1 MHPLPIACCVAL
13 VALAGCA
20 APSPEPDVAGAWTAL
35 KLEPGVAATIPLA
48 AVAAAERG
56 ELELRGVVDN
66 TTWLLIADGREL
78 AAGRLHAATDGLFG
92 LHAQTPLAVTLTL
105 PTTVAASTLW
115 YRMRLRPVFEA
126 EEDEALAGAPSTC
139 AGGGCTGVI
148 GWPADVDTYLVS
160 PQGGAGTELRL
171 TGVPGVVWE
180 LRVNEG
186 ANLRAQAASL
196 AGESTSVVVPGGGS
210 NVTVTVRSRTDA
222 SSPLPYRLSLRGLGG
237 PLTKP

>member
-1 MHPLPIACCVAL
+1 M
-13 VALAGCA
+13 
-20 APSPEPDVAGAWTAL
+20 
-35 KLEPGVAATIPLA
+35 
-48 AVAAAERG
+48 
-56 ELELRGVVDN
+56 
-66 TTWLLIADGREL
+66 
-78 AAGRLHAATDGLFG
+78 
-92 LHAQTPLAVTLTL
+92 
-105 PTTVAASTLW
+105 
-115 YRMRLRPVFEA
+115 
-126 EEDEALAGAPSTC
+126 
-139 AGGGCTGVI
+139 I

>member
-20 APSPEPDVAGAWTAL
+20 APSPEPDVAGAWTPL
-35 KLEPGVAATIPLA
+35 KMEPGVAATIPLA

-66 TTWLLIADGREL
+66 TTWLLVADGREL

-92 LHAQTPLAVTLTL
+92 LHAHGPLAVTLTL
-105 PTTVAASTLW
+105 PTTVAATTLW

-139 AGGGCTGVI
+139 ARGGCTGVI

-186 ANLRAQAASL
+186 TNLRAQAASL
-196 AGESTSVVVPGGGS
+196 AGESTSVVVPGGGN
-210 NVTVTVRSRTDA
+210 NVTVTVRSRSDA

-237 PLTKP
+237 PLAKP

>member
-1 MHPLPIACCVAL
+1 MQALRIACSSAIL
-13 VALAGCA
+13 AFAGCA
-20 APSPEPDVAGAWTAL
+20 APLQEPDLAGSWTAL
-35 KLEPGVAATIPLA
+35 SLEPGEATTISLP
-48 AVAAAERG
+48 AVAADERG
-56 ELELRGVVDN
+56 ELELRGAVEN
-66 TTWLLIADGREL
+66 TTWLLVADGREL
-78 AAGRLHAATDGLFG
+78 AAGRLHAATEGLFG
-92 LHAQTPLAVTLTL
+92 LHAHGPLGVTLTL
-105 PTTVAASTLW
+105 PANLPAATLW

-148 GWPADVDTYLVS
+148 GWPADDDTYLVS

-196 AGESTSVVVPGGGS
+196 AGESTSVVVPGGGN
-210 NVTVTVRSRTDA
+210 NVTVTVRSRSDA

-237 PLTKP
+237 PLAKP

>member
-20 APSPEPDVAGAWTAL
+20 APSPEPDVAGAWTPL
-35 KLEPGVAATIPLA
+35 KLEPGVAATISLA

-66 TTWLLIADGREL
+66 TTWLLVADGREL

-92 LHAQTPLAVTLTL
+92 LHAHGPLAVTLTL
-105 PTTVAASTLW
+105 PTTVAATTLW

-139 AGGGCTGVI
+139 ARGGCTGVI

-186 ANLRAQAASL
+186 TNLRAQAASL
-196 AGESTSVVVPGGGS
+196 AGESTSVVVPGGGN
-210 NVTVTVRSRTDA
+210 NVTVTVRSRSDA

-237 PLTKP
+237 PLAKP

>member
-1 MHPLPIACCVAL
+1 MQALRIACSSAIL
-13 VALAGCA
+13 AFAGCA
-20 APSPEPDVAGAWTAL
+20 APLQEPDLAGSWTAL
-35 KLEPGVAATIPLA
+35 SLEPGEATTISLP
-48 AVAAAERG
+48 AVAADERG
-56 ELELRGVVDN
+56 ELELRGAVEN
-66 TTWLLIADGREL
+66 TTWLLVADGREL
-78 AAGRLHAATDGLFG
+78 AAGRLHAATEGLFG
-92 LHAQTPLAVTLTL
+92 LHAHGPLGVTLTL
-105 PTTVAASTLW
+105 PANLPAATLW

-196 AGESTSVVVPGGGS
+196 AGESTSVVVPGGGN
-210 NVTVTVRSRTDA
+210 NVTVTVRSRSDA

-237 PLTKP
+237 PLAKP